1 LKRQTDCPPNS
12 VGTEQVSVPF
22 IRQTKQRMN
31 TDIEPSE
38 SDPNVKPG
46 GPSTGKLILFAAIV
60 IALFVATRFLPIQA
74 WWTSLSEW
82 IDSLGYLGPL
92 VFVAMYVFA
101 SVAFIPGS
109 VLTLGAAAVFGF
121 GWGLLWVIVGSNI
134 GANLAFL
141 IGRYFARDAITK
153 QIEGNQRF
161 EAIDR
166 AVESEGWKIVGL
178 TRLSPAFPFNLLN
191 YAFGLTNVRWIE
203 YSVATL
209 IGMLPGTIMYVY
221 IGSLGKL
228 AAESDKT
235 SAAQIALTIVGL
247 LATIAVTVLIT
258 RKARQALND
267 KAGLEQVSN

>member
-1 LKRQTDCPPNS
+1 
-12 VGTEQVSVPF
+12 
-22 IRQTKQRMN
+22 MN
-31 TDIEPSE
+31 TDLASADT
-38 SDPNVKPG
+38 SNSTKSK
-46 GPSTGKLILFAAIV
+46 GPSVAKLAMFAL
-60 IALFVATRFLPIQA
+60 IAVGLFVATRFLPIQE
-74 WWTSLSEW
+74 WWSSLSQW
-82 IDSLGYLGPL
+82 IESLGYLGPL
-92 VFVAMYVFA
+92 VFILMYVIA
-101 SVAFIPGS
+101 SIAFIPGS

-121 GWGLLWVIVGSNI
+121 GWGLLWVIVGANL

-141 IGRYFARDAITK
+141 IGRYFARDAISK

-166 AVESEGWKIVGL
+166 AVKNEGWKIVGL

-203 YSVATL
+203 YGLATL

-235 SAAQIALTIVGL
+235 STAQIVLTVVGL
-247 LATIAVTVLIT
+247 LATVAVTVLIT
-258 RKARQALND
+258 RKAKQALNE
-267 KAGLEQVSN
+267 KAGLETVPESAPNP